1 MVKGIK
7 NTSYRVP
14 MSKSSKVSMP
24 AASRK
29 NVSATKAVK
38 PYPNLVPKGKM

>member
-7 NTSYRVP
+7 QTAYGVRV
-14 MSKSSKVSMP
+14 SKSNKVSTP

-29 NVSATKAVK
+29 AVAATKAVK
-38 PYPNLVPKGKM
+38 PYPNLVPRGK